1 MSKNI
6 VICCDGTGN
15 QVSGDLTNVLK
26 LYRCVRKDEVQR
38 AFYDPGI
45 GTIGDSNPWR
55 QRWNRV
61 KGVFG
66 LATGAGLDDNI
77 LDAYRFLVEHYQP
90 GDRLYFFGFSR
101 GAYTVR
107 ALAGLIHAIGV
118 LHPDQA
124 NLAPYALTAYK
135 RAGEEGRFDIA
146 WDFARITGSAR
157 ATIHF
162 MGVWDT
168 VASMIVPRRD
178 RFYLPSLGTLPF
190 TRTNPSV
197 RAFRHAMAIDERRRM
212 FRLNHWNGDT
222 RFVIDPFSKP
232 PQTEPQD
239 CQQVWFAGA
248 HADVGGGYSESESGL
263 SKFPLIWMAQEALD
277 HGLQLDHGMLDHL
290 TLGTPVAGGRRQYV
304 AADVSGMLH
313 RSLKGAWWVIEFLP
327 KNIRWREWPKRSGLF
342 GYYLPM
348 GEPRAIAADAL
359 IHPSV
364 QERIAALPAYRPPN
378 VADAM

>member
-26 LYRCVRKDEVQR
+26 FYRCLSKDDSQR
-38 AFYDPGI
+38 VFYDPGI
-45 GTIGDSNPWR
+45 GTIGNANPWR
-55 QRWNRV
+55 RRWNQV
-61 KGVFG
+61 KGAFG

-77 LDAYRFLVEHYQP
+77 LDAYRFMIAQFEP

-107 ALAGLIHAIGV
+107 ALAGLVHSIGV
-118 LHPDQA
+118 LRPDQM
-124 NLAPYALTAYK
+124 NLAPYALTTYK

-222 RFVIDPFSKP
+222 RFVVDPFSKP
-232 PQTEPQD
+232 AVTEPQD
-239 CQQVWFAGA
+239 CKQVWFAGV
-248 HADVGGGYSESESGL
+248 HADVGGGYAENESGL
-263 SKFPLIWMAQEALD
+263 SKFPLIWMAQEALA
-277 HGLQLDHGMLDHL
+277 HGVQLDCGMLDHL
-290 TLGTPVAGGRRQYV
+290 AFGKPLEGGRRQYV
-304 AADVSGMLH
+304 APNAAGMLH
-313 RSLKGAWWVIEFLP
+313 RSLKGWWWLIEFLP
-327 KNIRWREWPKRSGLF
+327 KSVKWREWPTHLGIW
-342 GYYLPM
+342 GYYLPK
-348 GEPRAIAADAL
+348 GEVRAIPPGASID
-359 IHPSV
+359 PSV
-364 QERIAALPAYRPPN
+364 RERQAAIPDYRPPN
-378 VADAM
+378 LPNPT